1 MSLTTD
7 CLECGKTFK
16 RMSLKSRVKY
26 CHECRRPKKNRY
38 EQREIRTNRQAVDA
52 LATQEEHGK
61 RLDAIEIAQEAHL
74 AEVSTISH
82 DVAAKAANLMSGQI
96 EDALE
101 KLGLGDVKTLMKSMV
116 KLNNRILKVEEKM
129 EEFALSKRIMHH
141 RKVDKMQRDNVILK
155 DEIICLKED
164 MKLMNE
170 NMDAL
175 ASRSSSYKQLSPTKA
190 QLNRRGRISRVIRF
204 LHKNDVAS
212 LNVIMAGPMKDISQV
227 TAYNNLKWATKEGY
241 MNKHKIGQKSV
252 YMIGSKH
259 WSDHYRRKAVKGKAE
274 EEE

>member
-141 RKVDKMQRDNVILK
+141 RKVDKMQRDNVTLK
-155 DEIICLKED
+155 HEIMCLKED
-164 MKLMNE
+164 IKLLME
-170 NMDAL
+170 
-175 ASRSSSYKQLSPTKA
+175 KKTKA
-190 QLNRRGRISRVIRF
+190 QLNRRGRISKVVRF
-204 LHKNDVAS
+204 LHKTEVAS
-212 LNVIMAGPMKDISQV
+212 LNLIMSGPMKDVSHV
-227 TAYNNLKWATKEGY
+227 TAYNNLKWATNNGY
-241 MNKHKIGQKSV
+241 VKKHKIGKKSV
-252 YMIGSKH
+252 YMLGSKH
-259 WSDHYRRKAVKGKAE
+259 WSDHYRRKAQKGKAE